1 MSDLAGMR
9 IAYEFANAEFER
21 VLGEHFPGADRWTW
35 YRARAAIKDEACQRN
50 DNTSRDA
57 EMAADLMIEAA
68 HDEYIRRLHI
78 FYRARD
84 GERGVLGGRGL

>member
-9 IAYEFANAEFER
+9 IAYEFAEAEFER
-21 VLGEHFPGADRWTW
+21 VLGEHFPGAYRWTW
-35 YRARAAIKDEACQRN
+35 YRARAAIKGEACRRN
-50 DNTSRDA
+50 DDTSRDV
-57 EMAADLMIEAA
+57 EMAADRTIEAA
-68 HDEYIRRLHI
+68 HNEYIRLLHI